1 MTRRVVVTGIG
12 AVTPHGDL
20 AQSAAAIAEGRSAIG
35 PVRSFDASSFAQTLA
50 GECLSFDPQR
60 WFRSPKALKLTDR
73 RTRFAVA
80 AAAMAVENAGL
91 DAAAIENAGVVI
103 GTSGSDLQTEDVGR
117 AVGTA
122 SAGDVRD
129 IDYFAGRVLRRLN
142 PLWLLVNLANM
153 ASAHVA
159 IQLGARGPNSTITTD
174 WIAGVQA
181 IGEASRWIAGGET
194 DVVIAG
200 AADSGVLPFAFA
212 SFEESGFF
220 DGDEPRFV
228 PSEGAAAFVL
238 EEMSHATRRGA
249 RIFAEVRG
257 YASAQGDLA
266 AAAQRSIC
274 ESKAAAD
281 EIDVVCDAAVFTTR
295 HRHVDDAA
303 ADALFTRAPARF
315 ECNSL
320 LGHALAASAP
330 IALSIAATR
339 KPRRTI
345 LANSVGAFS
354 QAASIVMSGGPPS

>member
-1 MTRRVVVTGIG
+1 MTRRVVATGIG
-12 AVTPHGDL
+12 AITPHGDL

-50 GECLSFDPQR
+50 GECLDFDPRR

-80 AAAMAVENAGL
+80 AAAMAVEDAGL
-91 DAAAIENAGVVI
+91 DAAEIENAGVVI

-117 AVGTA
+117 AVGP
-122 SAGDVRD
+122 SDDGDVRD

-159 IQLGARGPNSTITTD
+159 IQLGAHGPNSTITTD
-174 WIAGVQA
+174 WIAGLQA
-181 IGEASRWIAGGET
+181 IGEASRWIAGGEA

-200 AADSGVLPFAFA
+200 AADTGVLPFAFA

-220 DGDEPRFV
+220 DGGEPRFV
-228 PSEGAAAFVL
+228 PAEGAAAFVL
-238 EEMSHATRRGA
+238 EDLGHATRRGA
-249 RIFAEVRG
+249 RILAEIRG

-266 AAAQRSIC
+266 AAARRSIE
-274 ESKAAAD
+274 ESKTAAGG
-281 EIDVVCDAAVFTTR
+281 IDVVCDAAVFTAR
-295 HRHVDDAA
+295 HRHADEAA
-303 ADALFTRAPARF
+303 TDALFANAPVRF
-315 ECNSL
+315 ECSSL

-330 IALSIAATR
+330 IALAIAATS
-339 KPRRTI
+339 KPSRMI
-345 LANSVGAFS
+345 LANSVGAFN
-354 QAASIVMSGGPPS
+354 QAASIVMSGGSLS